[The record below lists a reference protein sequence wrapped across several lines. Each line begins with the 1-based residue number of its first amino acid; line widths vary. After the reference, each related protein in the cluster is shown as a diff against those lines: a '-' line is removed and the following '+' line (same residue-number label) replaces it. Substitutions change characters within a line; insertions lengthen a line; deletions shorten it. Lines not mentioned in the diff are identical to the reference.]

1 MKFLKAFAG
10 KTYIVPLAILAALL
24 MLAANE
30 GAYWQSKESM
40 NALLAR
46 ATLRDTVLAL
56 TENLIDVESSQRGYV
71 LTGNEALLKP
81 IDAEMLAI
89 EKAFESLAQRNS
101 QNADFIARLADF
113 RVKARQRL
121 SQGEEGVRLRRAGR
135 REEAIDLT
143 LQRAGTMDAVHAL
156 DDQLLDMDT
165 EIRAKRRAD
174 VYRALLNARVAV
186 AALTLLGLLAL
197 LLYLR
202 HARQAGRHQ
211 QELKEAERTLRDKL
225 KSEVAQRTGELT
237 NLTRYLLN
245 AREDERNRL
254 ARNLHDD
261 LGALLTSAK
270 LDAARIK
277 PRLANVSPEALELL
291 AHLVTNLNACVA
303 LGRGIVENLRPSALS
318 NLGLVATLEIL
329 VREFSESSGIKA
341 NCQLKP
347 VLLDASSELI
357 VYRVVQESL
366 TNITKYAHASEV
378 WVKLD
383 SQGQDAIVTVRD
395 NGVGFDTSAKP
406 SAAYGLL
413 GMRFRVEAEGGSLVI
428 SSSVGGGTTVQAAV
442 NQLEAAPLG

>member
-10 KTYIVPLAILAALL
+10 RTYVVPLAILAALL

-40 NALLAR
+40 NALLSR

-56 TENLIDVESSQRGYV
+56 TENLMNVESSQRGYA

-89 EKAFESLAQRNS
+89 EKAFESIAHVKS
-101 QNADFIARLADF
+101 QNADFVARLANF

-121 SQGEEGVRLRRAGR
+121 SQGEEGVRLRQAGR
-135 REEAIDLT
+135 LEEAINLT
-143 LQRAGTMDAVHAL
+143 LQRAGTMDAVQAL
-156 DDQLLDMDT
+156 DDQLLEMDT
-165 EIRAKRRAD
+165 EIRTERRVD

-186 AALTLLGLLAL
+186 ATLTLLGLLAL

-202 HARQAGRHQ
+202 QAKQVARHQ
-211 QELKEAERTLRDKL
+211 QEILMIEKTLRDKL
-225 KSEVAQRTGELT
+225 ESEVALRTAELT
-237 NLTRYLLN
+237 DLSRFLLN

-277 PRLANVSPEALELL
+277 PRLVSAAPEALELL

-303 LGRGIVENLRPSALS
+303 LGRDIIENLRPSALS

-329 VREFSESSGIKA
+329 AREFSVSSGVKVH
-341 NCQLKP
+341 CELTP
-347 VLLDASSELI
+347 VVLAASTELT

-366 TNITKYAHASEV
+366 TNIAKYARAGEV
-378 WVKLD
+378 WVELG
-383 SQGQDAIVTVRD
+383 SRGQFAIVTVRD

-413 GMRFRVEAEGGSLVI
+413 GMRFRVEAEGGTLVI
-428 SSSVGGGTTVQAAV
+428 SSSVGGGTTIQAAV
-442 NQLEAAPLG
+442 KQLEAAPLG